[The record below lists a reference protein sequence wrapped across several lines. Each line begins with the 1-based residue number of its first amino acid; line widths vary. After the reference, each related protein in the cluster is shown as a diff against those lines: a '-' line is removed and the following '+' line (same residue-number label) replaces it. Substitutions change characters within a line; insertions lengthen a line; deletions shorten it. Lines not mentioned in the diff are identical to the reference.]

1 MIRKISPY
9 FEVDS
14 MIYLLLAITSSALVS
29 VFMRLSTGR
38 VKGRF
43 SLLAVNYLV
52 CSLLGAIY
60 AKGNIFCVGATGYG
74 SMLLLGLIA
83 GGLYLLGF
91 VLLQRNIRK
100 NGIVLSSLFMK
111 LGLLVP
117 IVMSLIFFREL
128 PSVLQC
134 IGFLIAVAAIV
145 LVNLEKDTRGFTA
158 GLLILLLAGGGCD
171 AMSKVYEQLGAP
183 ALSNQFLFFTFFFAF
198 LLCSILVLRK
208 SETPGKQ
215 ELIFGLLI
223 GLPNF
228 FSAKFLL
235 AALTQL
241 PAVVVYPTFSAAT
254 LLAVTLAGVFLFKE
268 KLKNRQWIALGMIL
282 LALIALNI

>member
-1 MIRKISPY
+1 
-9 FEVDS
+9 
-14 MIYLLLAITSSALVS
+14 MIYLLLAIASSTLVS

-52 CSLLGAIY
+52 CSLLGAVY
-60 AKGNIFCVGATGYG
+60 AKGNIFCFGTKGYG
-74 SMLLLGLIA
+74 AMLLLGLIA
-83 GGLYLLGF
+83 GALYLLGF
-91 VLLQRNIRK
+91 VLLQHNIRK

-117 IVMSLIFFREL
+117 IVMSLVFFREL
-128 PSVLQC
+128 PSILQC
-134 IGFLIAVAAIV
+134 IGFLIAIAAIV
-145 LVNLEKDTRGFTA
+145 LINLEKGARGFTA

-183 ALSNQFLFFTFFFAF
+183 ALSNQFLFFTFFFA
-198 LLCSILVLRK
+198 LILCAGLVLHK
-208 SETPGKQ
+208 KEIPGKQ
-215 ELIFGLLI
+215 ELLFGILI

-235 AALTQL
+235 AALTRL
-241 PAVVVYPTFSAAT
+241 PAVVVYPTFSTAT
-254 LLAVTLAGVFLFKE
+254 LLAVTLAGVLLFKE
-268 KLKNRQWIALGMIL
+268 KLKIRQWLALGMIL